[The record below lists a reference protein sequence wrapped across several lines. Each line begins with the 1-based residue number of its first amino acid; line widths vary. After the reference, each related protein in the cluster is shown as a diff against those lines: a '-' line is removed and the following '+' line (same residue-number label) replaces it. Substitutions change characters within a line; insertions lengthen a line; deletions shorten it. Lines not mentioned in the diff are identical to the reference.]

1 MSIQLKSLSVL
12 DPVYMLSWI
21 SSYSTSKNGWLVQI
35 YKKRY
40 QKTSV
45 LVVDIEIT
53 FYTQKKNPILNDFFF
68 LANASF
74 SRKKVFFVSQ
84 IYLPII
90 CWEGVTSVSN
100 KLLTVK
106 LTSIRSAPAVLFMIQ
121 TYMPESSTNNSWR
134 MSTSKWCL
142 IFGLGNTCLKPTP
155 SILNQLEKKISFI
168 ILSIENYGI
177 VCL

>member
-53 FYTQKKNPILNDFFF
+53 FYTQKKNPILNDFF

-74 SRKKVFFVSQ
+74 SRKKVFF
-84 IYLPII
+84 
-90 CWEGVTSVSN
+90 CFTN
-100 KLLTVK
+100 
-106 LTSIRSAPAVLFMIQ
+106 LF
-121 TYMPESSTNNSWR
+121 TNN
-134 MSTSKWCL
+134 L
-142 IFGLGNTCLKPTP
+142 LGRSHKR
-155 SILNQLEKKISFI
+155 IQ
-168 ILSIENYGI
+168 
-177 VCL
+177 

>member
-53 FYTQKKNPILNDFFF
+53 FYTQKKNPILNDFFWQMPHFHGKKFFF
-68 LANASF
+68 LF
-74 SRKKVFFVSQ
+74 HKF
-84 IYLPII
+84 IY
-90 CWEGVTSVSN
+90 
-100 KLLTVK
+100 
-106 LTSIRSAPAVLFMIQ
+106 Q
-121 TYMPESSTNNSWR
+121 
-134 MSTSKWCL
+134 
-142 IFGLGNTCLKPTP
+142 
-155 SILNQLEKKISFI
+155 
-168 ILSIENYGI
+168 
-177 VCL
+177 

>member
-53 FYTQKKNPILNDFFF
+53 FYTQKKSNFKWFFF
-68 LANASF
+68 GKCLIFTEKSF
-74 SRKKVFFVSQ
+74 FFVSQ

-155 SILNQLEKKISFI
+155 SILNQLEKKYHSLYYRLKIM
-168 ILSIENYGI
+168 E
-177 VCL
+177 

>member
-68 LANASF
+68 G
-74 SRKKVFFVSQ
+74 K
-84 IYLPII
+84 
-90 CWEGVTSVSN
+90 
-100 KLLTVK
+100 
-106 LTSIRSAPAVLFMIQ
+106 
-121 TYMPESSTNNSWR
+121 
-134 MSTSKWCL
+134 CL
-142 IFGLGNTCLKPTP
+142 IFT
-155 SILNQLEKKISFI
+155 EKSFFLFHKFI
-168 ILSIENYGI
+168 YQ
-177 VCL
+177 